1 MTFSLYEVPLSPNL
15 QTLKVALVSTQYQL
29 TFVWNQYA
37 ACWMMDMGDG
47 NGNAVISGMPVVT
60 GADML
65 AQYAYLQIAGILI
78 AQTDSNAD
86 GVPTLANLGITG
98 HVYFIVGM

>member
-1 MTFSLYEVPLSPNL
+1 MTFSQYEVPLTPNP
-15 QTLKVALVSTQYQL
+15 QTVVVPLGTTQYQL

-37 ACWMMDMGDG
+37 NCWILDMSDASGK
-47 NGNAVISGMPVVT
+47 AVISGMPVVT

-65 AQYAYLQIAGILI
+65 AQYAYLQIGGILI

-86 GVPTLANLGITG
+86 GVPTLANLGVTG
-98 HVYFIVGM
+98 HVYFIVGK